1 MQLKD
6 FVAET
11 LKEIID
17 GVVEAQRY
25 YADKGGSVASGLT
38 YAGATAAW
46 VGFKTHDTGVP
57 AQVVEFD
64 VAVTAAEGTETKG
77 GIGVFVGSIG
87 LGSHGKSESSNT
99 SVSRIKFSVP
109 IVLPDEKPKKF
120 HPPSF

>member
-1 MQLKD
+1 MQLRD

-17 GVVEAQRY
+17 GVIEAQRHY
-25 YADKGGSVASGLT
+25 QDKGGSVASGVT
-38 YAGATAAW
+38 YAGTSSENRLWNSVTRA
-46 VGFKTHDTGVP
+46 P

-77 GIGVFVGSIG
+77 SIGVFIGAIG

-109 IVLPDEKPKKF
+109 IILPEKTISP
-120 HPPSF
+120 